1 MALPS
6 LYSISTGK
14 SIQTAFGGLNE
25 TYGCAEAEFTEMKNF
40 SSRGYPAL
48 QTRTPRRT
56 MRAMGRCNGMY
67 HLNGLLL
74 CEGTTVIRNAQRLRL
89 KESDRIAAME
99 AELRACGGV
108 LGVAGMFLM
117 ADFPAGDV
125 LTAAAVG
132 IVSGLAATGVNQ
144 AGKQLFCK

>member
-25 TYGCAEAEFTEMKNF
+25 SYACAEAEFTEMKNF

-74 CEGTTVIRNAQRLRL
+74 CEGTTLRYT
-89 KESDRIAAME
+89 EDSEDDGCGRGDR
-99 AELRACGGV
+99 
-108 LGVAGMFLM
+108 
-117 ADFPAGDV
+117 
-125 LTAAAVG
+125 
-132 IVSGLAATGVNQ
+132 
-144 AGKQLFCK
+144 AGKRRDGQRENYDRHGHEDPDLAGCQEL

>member
-1 MALPS
+1 MD
-6 LYSISTGK
+6 IS
-14 SIQTAFGGLNE
+14 SFGIAGV
-25 TYGCAEAEFTEMKNF
+25 AAI
-40 SSRGYPAL
+40 
-48 QTRTPRRT
+48 
-56 MRAMGRCNGMY
+56 
-67 HLNGLLL
+67 
-74 CEGTTVIRNAQRLRL
+74 TVICYLIGQGVKASGLDN
-89 KESDRIAAME
+89 KWIPVIVG
-99 AELRACGGV
+99 ACGGV